1 MAGAYAPAE
10 TVKIRLGTL
19 NPKVKTYGLPRTY
32 KSVTEKY
39 VFFGGWEQDLQLYFE
54 EKKGKDKNGF
64 AALKNWD
71 KFWKKGLCSKHF

>member
-39 VFFGGWEQDLQLYFE
+39 VFFGG
-54 EKKGKDKNGF
+54 
-64 AALKNWD
+64 
-71 KFWKKGLCSKHF
+71 